1 MWPWS
6 RSRQDAELLT
16 PQDAYALWASSY
28 PPRPHNKLMEAEQA
42 AVVALLPDLS
52 GCQALDAGCGTG
64 RYLRVLADRGAT
76 VTGVDLSAPMLAHAR
91 ASADR
96 MVRASMCALPL
107 ASRSMDVVV
116 SGLALGDVK
125 DLARA
130 VGEMARVLRPGGR
143 LIYSVVHPDG
153 AAERW
158 SRTFEFNGR
167 QCAVAGFWHSENAHR
182 DACARAG
189 LTIAAWE
196 EPHLGDPRHPVALV
210 VEATR

>member
-1 MWPWS
+1 MSRRLLRKGSPDLVWPWS

-91 ASADR
+91 ASACLLYT
-96 MVRASMCALPL
+96 SP
-107 ASRSMDVVV
+107 S
-116 SGLALGDVK
+116 
-125 DLARA
+125 
-130 VGEMARVLRPGGR
+130 P
-143 LIYSVVHPDG
+143 
-153 AAERW
+153 
-158 SRTFEFNGR
+158 
-167 QCAVAGFWHSENAHR
+167 R
-182 DACARAG
+182 D
-189 LTIAAWE
+189 
-196 EPHLGDPRHPVALV
+196 
-210 VEATR
+210 